1 MVTTAGRPFDGVR
14 VVEVAAWTF
23 VPGAGAVMA
32 DLGADVIKIEPPTG
46 DPQRGLMNLMN
57 QVEGAPNPFIEI
69 PNRGKRSVTLDLKT
83 PGGRELLLRLVATA
97 DVFLTSYLPRLRER
111 MRIDVEDLR
120 AVNPRLVYVRGSG
133 WGSSGPKV
141 DVGGYDAAAAWAG
154 GGAMYKLTE
163 PQTDNPAMQPA
174 AFYDLQGSSYIA
186 GAVAMALFRRER
198 TGEGGVVDVSLL
210 NAGMW
215 SMSPDIVAAPYTGE
229 LFRADRKNAGNPIA
243 SFYRTSDDRWISL
256 VCLQSDRFWP
266 ELCGLLGRPELAADP
281 RYADQVARYKNRRE
295 CIQELDTIFGAKT
308 LEEWKKVLAGFS
320 GVWSAAQS
328 FAELH
333 ADEQVAANGF
343 LSEVSGGDGR
353 SFRLVAPPYQF
364 DGEPSSCG
372 RAAPELGQHT
382 EEVLLELGM
391 EWDDITAQRESGALG

>member
-1 MVTTAGRPFDGVR
+1 MTAAGRPFDGVR

-23 VPGAGAVMA
+23 VPGAGAIMA
-32 DLGADVIKIEPPTG
+32 DLGADVIKVEPPTG
-46 DPQRGLMNLMN
+46 DPQRGLMNLLS
-57 QVEGAPNPFIEI
+57 QVEGGPNPFIEI

-83 PGGRELLLRLVATA
+83 EGGRTLLLRLIETA
-97 DVFLTSYLPRLRER
+97 DVFLTSYLPKLRER
-111 MRIDVEDLR
+111 MRIDVDDLR

-133 WGSSGPKV
+133 WGSTGPKV

-163 PQTDNPAMQPA
+163 AATDSPAMQPA

-266 ELCGLLGRPELAADP
+266 ELCGLMERPELADDP
-281 RYADQVARYKNRRE
+281 RYVDQVARYKNRRE
-295 CIQELDTIFGAKT
+295 CVEELDGIFAAKT
-308 LEEWKKVLAGFS
+308 LEEWKQILSGFS
-320 GVWSAAQS
+320 GVWSAAAS
-328 FAELH
+328 FTELH
-333 ADEQVAANGF
+333 ADEQVAANQY
-343 LSEVSGGDGR
+343 LSDVARGDGS

-364 DGEPSSCG
+364 DGEPSSSG

-391 EWDDITAQRESGALG
+391 DWDEVTTHRDSGALG